1 MLICCSCYHFLSQFQ
16 VFFMLLEEWYPV
28 HNTMDYMECK
38 DSMPYRKFPFKISS
52 VKFALFTV
60 LPVVA

>member
-1 MLICCSCYHFLSQFQ
+1 M
-16 VFFMLLEEWYPV
+16 FFMLLEEWYPV